1 MEPLYKVDD
10 KVRVIT
16 RTEKSSD
23 YRFSFI
29 DDMTVYT
36 GKTVT
41 IASIEPTRTSSGI
54 IRDDGYCY
62 KIVEDGCKYSWAS
75 SMFSP
80 LASTMSQF
88 SDIPTTIKIKVKTNQ
103 LKFNFKN

>member
-1 MEPLYKVDD
+1 MEPLYKVGD
-10 KVRVIT
+10 KVKVIT
-16 RTEKSSD
+16 RKADSSD
-23 YRFSFI
+23 YRFSFV
-29 DDMTVYT
+29 DSMTKYA
-36 GKTVT
+36 GEIVT
-41 IASIEPTRTSSGI
+41 IASVNSTTESSTI
-54 IRDDGYCY
+54 IRDDGYRY
-62 KIVEDGCKYSWAS
+62 KIVEDRGVYSWAS